1 MDVTNLKEY
10 VYNWNTSCDVSQWRS
25 ITPKQDSW
33 MFLQMARE
41 AHLIAT
47 FMGSTITIGCMDSP
61 IIKQCKVSTYLNEI
75 CVYVCQRRLKHRDV
89 KLPFWFTWENT
100 CMTVDC
106 LIAKI
111 TSAPMGNQR
120 LRQRRQGCHRS
131 WI

>member
-47 FMGSTITIGCMDSP
+47 LMGSTI
-61 IIKQCKVSTYLNEI
+61 
-75 CVYVCQRRLKHRDV
+75 KHDETPLDV
-89 KLPFWFTWENT
+89 WTALYSNN
-100 CMTVDC
+100 
-106 LIAKI
+106 AK
-111 TSAPMGNQR
+111 
-120 LRQRRQGCHRS
+120 
-131 WI
+131 